1 MKLGLKLGTSSE
13 DWEDFIL
20 TRLGLPNNTHSSSS
34 EGADYDTKKTG
45 GEIPMRI
52 NLGNQTKFGPPFFS
66 DPQCSSRLLISAS
79 VLEKWGPNT
88 PSLKYFPPNSTLH

>member
-34 EGADYDTKKTG
+34 EGAHCDKYKTG

-52 NLGNQTKFGPPFFS
+52 NLGNQTKYGPPFFS
-66 DPQCSSRLLISAS
+66 YVQCLS
-79 VLEKWGPNT
+79 
-88 PSLKYFPPNSTLH
+88 